1 MSLAAIAK
9 LVSYQLLTT
18 VWPQFVIWTKS
29 TLSWLVWVVTLAKAH
44 RTWELSLNSQVRCAV
59 GNVKINRS
67 WGINI
72 FPSMWIIF
80 NGSVDKATFNFTNHT
95 LQWGQNTN
103 PKVHRALFKNWPF
116 DSFHQHCNHPCLVW
130 CFRSILNSLFRA
142 PSYKTLKERGE
153 KHFWHPHCLDDL
165 FYEVNLLKSKTN
177 FIFHR
182 ESAMC
187 KRSKGM

>member
-80 NGSVDKATFNFTNHT
+80 KGGVNKATFNFTNHT
-95 LQWGQNTN
+95 LPGSEHQSSINKSN
-103 PKVHRALFKNWPF
+103 PKVQMFRPHRALFKSWQF
-116 DSFHQHCNHPCLVW
+116 YSFYHCNHPCLVW
-130 CFRSILNSLFRA
+130 CFLCWSFLNGLFLALIYKSL
-142 PSYKTLKERGE
+142 K
-153 KHFWHPHCLDDL
+153 
-165 FYEVNLLKSKTN
+165 
-177 FIFHR
+177 
-182 ESAMC
+182 
-187 KRSKGM
+187 